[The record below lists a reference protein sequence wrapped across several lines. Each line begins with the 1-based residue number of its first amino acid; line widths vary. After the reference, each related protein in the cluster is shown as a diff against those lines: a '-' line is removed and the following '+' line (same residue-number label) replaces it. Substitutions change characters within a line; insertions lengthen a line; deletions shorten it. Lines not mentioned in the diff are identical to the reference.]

1 MKTNLLLTLMVL
13 TLGLTYCEKAP
24 NAPKAETSNPTE
36 AAKIDGTSVGLD
48 ITKSTVKWIG
58 TKLKGKHNGT
68 VKIASGNIIVK
79 DNKVVGGKFSLD
91 MTTID
96 DEDMKDDP
104 KMKAKLE
111 GHLKSEDFFNVDK
124 FPNATFE
131 ITSITENAGTTSVT
145 GNLTIKDVTKGVTF
159 PAKINYGADKK
170 PVSATANF
178 NINRQLWGISYP
190 GQPDNLIKDEINLDL
205 NLNAM

>member
-1 MKTNLLLTLMVL
+1 MKKILILALA
-13 TLGLTYCEKAP
+13 LGLTYCEKAP
-24 NAPKAETSNPTE
+24 EAPKAETKAPVET
-36 AAKIDGTSVGLD
+36 AKVAGTSVGLD
-48 ITKSTVKWIG
+48 LTKSTVKWIG

-68 VKIASGNIIVK
+68 IKIADGNILVK

-91 MTTID
+91 MATID
-96 DEDMKDDP
+96 NVDMKDDA

-111 GHLKSEDFFNVDK
+111 GHLKSEDFFNVEK
-124 FPNATFE
+124 FPKATFE
-131 ITSITENAGTTSVT
+131 ITSISEETAGSVNVT

-159 PAKINYGADKK
+159 PAKITYSADKK

-178 NINRQLWGISYP
+178 NINRQLWGITYP

-205 NLNAM
+205 NLTAM